1 MNQIFKMFAFNR
13 CYFLF
18 TILLFA
24 TEVIIACYVHDD
36 FIRPY
41 FGDFLVVVLIYCF
54 VKSFVNVSVLKAAVF
69 VLLFSFGI
77 ETLQYLNIIEI
88 LGWEKSRLAR
98 TVIGHS
104 FSWID
109 IYCYIA
115 GILCVL
121 AVEYLVMKKR
131 SSVSA

>member
-1 MNQIFKMFAFNR
+1 MLTFDRRYFFFA
-13 CYFLF
+13 L
-18 TILLFA
+18 LLFI
-24 TEVIIACYVHDD
+24 TEVIIARYVHDD

-41 FGDFLVVVLIYCF
+41 FGDFLVVLLIYCF
-54 VKSFVNVSVLKAAVF
+54 VKSFANVSVLKAAVL

-115 GILCVL
+115 GISFVL
-121 AVEYLVMKKR
+121 AVEYLLMKKR